1 MSDSRDRGLE
11 FGDLESDLAEES
23 YQMSNDEV
31 VAQYGDREIEHARGS
46 TTVREVLGN
55 IDDEYED
62 HDELHEAILNMIGE
76 EAVGDKEYSER
87 GTAVEEGE
95 ETDAF

>member
-23 YQMSNDEV
+23 YPIRTEEV
-31 VAQYGDREIEHARGS
+31 LERYGDREIEHARGT
-46 TTVREVLGN
+46 TTVQEVL
-55 IDDEYED
+55 DEVDEEYQD
-62 HDELHEAILNMIGE
+62 HDELHEAILTMIGE